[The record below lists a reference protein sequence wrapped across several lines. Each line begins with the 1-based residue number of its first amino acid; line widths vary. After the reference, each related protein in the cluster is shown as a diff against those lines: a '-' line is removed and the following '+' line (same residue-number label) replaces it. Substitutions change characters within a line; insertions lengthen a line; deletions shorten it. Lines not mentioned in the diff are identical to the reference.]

1 MRLERVTDIGHKMFE
16 EALQVYRISFPFHEQ
31 REIHSQINII
41 QDDGYHFDLIYDE
54 GLFVGLLLFWKT
66 EDFIYIEHFCILPEM
81 RNKQYGRKALEL
93 LGRQGKTM
101 ILEIDPPVDAISC
114 RRKEFYE
121 RSGFVETPY
130 LHVHPPYHR
139 GNTGH
144 SLVLMSYPQKIAQE
158 GYGLFRRYLERRVMA
173 DAYI

>member
-1 MRLERVTDIGHKMFE
+1 
-16 EALQVYRISFPFHEQ
+16 
-31 REIHSQINII
+31 
-41 QDDGYHFDLIYDE
+41 
-54 GLFVGLLLFWKT
+54 
-66 EDFIYIEHFCILPEM
+66 
-81 RNKQYGRKALEL
+81 
-93 LGRQGKTM
+93 M

-121 RSGFVETPY
+121 REWFCRKPLSSCPS
-130 LHVHPPYHR
+130 PYHR